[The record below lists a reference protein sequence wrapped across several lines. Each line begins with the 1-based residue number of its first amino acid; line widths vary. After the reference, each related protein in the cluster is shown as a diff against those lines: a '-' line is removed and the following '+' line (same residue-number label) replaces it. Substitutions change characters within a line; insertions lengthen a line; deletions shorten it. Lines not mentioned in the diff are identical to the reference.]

1 MPHRPNHRSAFG
13 NRFPEYGSPGFGSAV
28 SDRLR
33 RQTLPRPQG
42 LLAPNDIDVS
52 QYIMDQGPPP
62 RPITAPMESGVS
74 PRQTGFTGSVEW
86 DVMDG
91 NIYDPLG
98 ASVTE
103 TEEER
108 RLRELREKQERGRR
122 NALASGFGEAS
133 AALLAPREWQPMA
146 NLGLSP
152 GYAGRSRRFA

>member
-62 RPITAPMESGVS
+62 PPITAPMESGVS

-86 DVMDG
+86 DEMDG